1 MGLIY
6 ARLICLSAQG
16 SRTQGHEDSSG
27 YTARDI
33 TIRHLTAEE
42 IQQKVE
48 KKIGKV
54 SIQAIYDIVHTLTEK
69 GILRQTQPAGH
80 SMIYELSRNP
90 NHHHLIC
97 RNCGQIED
105 VDCAVGH
112 APCLEPSDDHGFEID
127 EAEVYYWGL
136 CPRCIPEN

>member
-1 MGLIY
+1 MPASFAYQLREAGLKVTKT
-6 ARLICLSAQG
+6 RLATLRVI
-16 SRTQGHEDSSG
+16 SRSG
-27 YTARDI
+27 
-33 TIRHLTAEE
+33 HLTAEE

-97 RNCGQIED
+97 GNCGQIED